1 MTVAAYGA
9 YPDASVELRSR
20 PEPSKE
26 ETPMQVE
33 DRTEGG
39 LAVEDRA
46 ETAGPSL
53 EQRLARAGSYRVMA
67 GLVRPRVFVG
77 RAIERD
83 SKGPPPNTSEA
94 RHSLRNMPTLYLKSG
109 GDCQVCR
116 VAG

>member
-53 EQRLARAGSYRVMA
+53 EQRLARA
-67 GLVRPRVFVG
+67 
-77 RAIERD
+77 
-83 SKGPPPNTSEA
+83 
-94 RHSLRNMPTLYLKSG
+94 PTG
-109 GDCQVCR
+109 
-116 VAG
+116 